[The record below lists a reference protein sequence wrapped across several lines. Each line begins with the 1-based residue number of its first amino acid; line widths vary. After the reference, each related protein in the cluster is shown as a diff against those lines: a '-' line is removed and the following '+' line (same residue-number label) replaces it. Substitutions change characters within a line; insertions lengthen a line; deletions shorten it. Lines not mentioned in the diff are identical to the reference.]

1 MKKLNNRTEEALT
14 GLEIAIREI
23 SCKERREGEFTV
35 DDFVLA
41 LAEEGQL
48 TTNSVADKRLR
59 NMAKNGMLRFRLIPL
74 NGSHTRVYS
83 KP

>member
-23 SCKERREGEFTV
+23 NANERREGEFTI
-35 DDFVLA
+35 DDFVLE
-41 LAEEGQL
+41 LSSNGQL
-48 TTNSVADKRLR
+48 ISYDAAGKRLA
-59 NMAKNGMLRFRLIPL
+59 NMAKKGLLRFRLIPL